1 MIRVLIQFSL
11 RFPLVVVGLA
21 VAVLVTGAVQLRTA
35 KWDVFPEFAPPQI
48 VVQTEAPGLS
58 TEEVEQLVALPVE
71 SALGGVSRLK
81 TLRSSS
87 VPGLCVVTAIFE
99 EGTNVLTARQL
110 VSERLTEVR
119 PLLPDSAESPR
130 LMPLTASTSR
140 LVMIGL
146 TADGETSLQ
155 SLRTLADWTLR
166 RRLQAVPGVAHVE
179 VFGGEV
185 KQYHVLVSPLQLQ
198 EYGVTVDEVL
208 TASRQATGFGG
219 AGFIETENQRLPI
232 RQRTRIEHPDDL
244 AAVPVAFREGVTLPL
259 GHLADVRIAAA
270 DRVGS
275 ATINGLPGVLLV
287 VHKQPDFNTLT
298 VTASVQSALDE
309 LAATIPADATLHPL
323 LFRQAAFIERAIGNL
338 SHSLLLGCGL
348 VTVVLIL
355 FLMNLRVLLISLT
368 AIPLSLMGAIL
379 VLLGCGASLNAMTLG
394 GLAIAL
400 GEVVDDAIVDVE
412 NVLRRLQENRLKPNP
427 RPLFDIVLEA
437 SLEVRSAVVYAS
449 FIVMLVFLP
458 VFFLEGLAGKLFGP
472 LGLAYVIAIL
482 VSLLVALTVT
492 PALCLL
498 MLGSSSHPVNAE
510 PWLVR
515 WCNSIYRRLL
525 PPFLHRPKLVMF
537 SAVVLLGAAGAAL
550 PFLGGEF
557 LPDFR
562 ESNFVVFMAGKPDC
576 SLAESERVGQL
587 LAKDLLQIR
596 GVKTVAQ
603 QIGRAD
609 LSEDTWG
616 PNISEVWIS
625 LADDADYD
633 NVLTEVREVLDHT
646 PGYAFQAKQ
655 FLRERIDEVLTGSTA
670 DLLVRIVGSDLQV
683 LRKHA
688 NEIATVMAE
697 VRGVKDLRVEQL
709 VDVPQ
714 VEILLKPRATAEY
727 GLSVGAT
734 NHAIQ
739 TLLRGTQV
747 GQVFEADSVFDVV
760 VRSAPNLRDDPRGLR
775 EVLLDGPQGH
785 PLPLSALADVGIAS
799 APNMINREQGRRR
812 LLVTCNA
819 EGRDVES
826 VMADIRERLRTQVPL
841 PPGYHFEFAGEFAAK
856 AEAQQRMLWLGAA
869 SLLGIL
875 LLLYLD
881 FQNLKLSL
889 LVMLS
894 VPLACVGGVASVLA
908 SGGSLSLGS
917 LVGFVTVFGV
927 AVRNGIL
934 LISNYQHLQ
943 QHGQPFG
950 RELILA
956 GSVERLAPILMTA
969 GTTALAIIP
978 LVISGNLPGHEIE
991 HPMAVVIMGGLASST
1006 LLTLFVLPA
1015 IYLRFGR
1022 NSTGGA
1028 AEAVT
1033 APQPP
1038 SGSPQAAPS
1047 STNSPVTDSTTPA
1060 V

>member
-1 MIRVLIQFSL
+1 MIRSLILFSL

-21 VAVLVTGAVQLRTA
+21 VAVVVAGTVRLQTA
-35 KWDVFPEFAPPQI
+35 NWDVFPEFAPPQI

-58 TEEVEQLVALPVE
+58 TEEVEQLVAIPVE
-71 SALGGVSRLK
+71 AALGGVSHIK

-99 EGTNVLTARQL
+99 EGTSVLTARQL

-119 PLLPDSAESPR
+119 PLLPDIAENPR

-146 TADGETSLQ
+146 TSDGATTSQ

-185 KQYHVLVSPLQLQ
+185 KQYQIQVSPLRLQ
-198 EYGVTVDEVL
+198 EYGITLDEVV
-208 TASRQATGFGG
+208 AAGRQATGFGG
-219 AGFIETENQRLPI
+219 AGFVETENQRLPI

-244 AAVPVAFREGVTLPL
+244 AAVPVAFRDGISLPL
-259 GHLADVRIAAA
+259 GHVAEVRIAAA
-270 DRVGS
+270 DQVGS
-275 ATINGLPGVLLV
+275 ATMNGLTGVMLV

-298 VTASVQSALDE
+298 VTASVQAALDE
-309 LAATIPADATLHPL
+309 LGVALPPDVTLHPL

-338 SHSLLLGCGL
+338 SHSLLLGCVL
-348 VTVVLIL
+348 VTVVLAL
-355 FLMNLRVLLISLT
+355 FLMNMRVLLISLT

-379 VLLGCGASLNAMTLG
+379 VLLECGASLNAMTLG

-412 NVLRRLQENRLKPNP
+412 NVLRRLQENRLLPQP

-449 FIVMLVFLP
+449 FIVVLVFMP
-458 VFFLEGLAGKLFGP
+458 VFFLEGLAGKIFGP
-472 LGLAYVIAIL
+472 LGMACVIAIL
-482 VSLLVALTVT
+482 VSLAVALTVT

-498 MLGSSSHPVNAE
+498 MLGSPKQPANAE

-515 WCNSIYRRLL
+515 LCNAIYLRIL
-525 PPFLHRPKLVMF
+525 PPFLRRPWGVI
-537 SAVVLLGAAGAAL
+537 SAAAFMLTAAAATI
-550 PFLGGEF
+550 PFFGGEF

-562 ESNFVVFMAGKPDC
+562 ESNFVVFMAGKPDS
-576 SLAESERVGQL
+576 SLAESVRVGQR
-587 LAKDLLQIR
+587 LAKDLLQVP
-596 GVKTVAQ
+596 GVKTVGQ

-625 LADDADYD
+625 LTDDADYD
-633 NVLTEVREVLDHT
+633 DVLAEIRQVLDRT

-670 DLLVRIVGSDLQV
+670 DLLVRIVGPDVQI
-683 LRKHA
+683 LRQHA
-688 NEIATVMAE
+688 AE
-697 VRGVKDLRVEQL
+697 VAKVMGKIRGVQDLRVEEM

-714 VEILLKPRATAEY
+714 VDILLKPQATAEY
-727 GLSVGAT
+727 GLSVGVA
-734 NHAIQ
+734 NQAIQ

-760 VRSAPNLRDDPRGLR
+760 VRSEPSLRGDPRELR
-775 EVLLDGPQGH
+775 NVLLDGPQGH
-785 PLPLSALADVGIAS
+785 PLPLSAIADVS
-799 APNMINREQGRRR
+799 VVLAPNMINREQGRRR

-826 VMADIRERLRTQVPL
+826 VMSDIRDRLHAEVPL
-841 PPGYHFEFAGEFAAK
+841 TAGCHFEFSGEFAAK

-889 LVMLS
+889 LIMLS
-894 VPLACVGGVASVLA
+894 VPLACVGGVASVLL
-908 SGGSLSLGS
+908 SGGDLSLGS

-934 LISNYQHLQ
+934 LVSNYQHLQ
-943 QHGQPFG
+943 QHGRPFST
-950 RELILA
+950 ELILA

-978 LVISGNLPGHEIE
+978 LAVAGNLPGHEIE

-1015 IYLRFGR
+1015 VYLRFGKPG
-1022 NSTGGA
+1022 STSVFRADGG
-1028 AEAVT
+1028 
-1033 APQPP
+1033 
-1038 SGSPQAAPS
+1038 
-1047 STNSPVTDSTTPA
+1047 
-1060 V
+1060 

>member
-1 MIRVLIQFSL
+1 MIRSLITFSL
-11 RFPLVVVGLA
+11 KFPLVVVLLSL
-21 VAVLVTGAVQLRTA
+21 AVLVAGGVRLRDA

-48 VVQTEAPGLS
+48 VVQTEAPGFS
-58 TEEVEQLVALPVE
+58 TEEVEQLVAVPVE
-71 SALGGVSRLK
+71 AAISGVSRLK

-87 VPGLCVVTAIFE
+87 VPGLSVVTAIFE

-119 PLLPDSAESPR
+119 KQLPEIAETPR

-140 LVMIGL
+140 LLMLGL
-146 TADGETSLQ
+146 TADDNVSAQT
-155 SLRTLADWTLR
+155 LRTLADWTFR

-185 KQYHVLVSPLQLQ
+185 KQYQILVTANRLQ
-198 EYGVTVDEVL
+198 EHGVTLEDVL
-208 TASRQATGFGG
+208 SAARSATGFGG
-219 AGFIETENQRLPI
+219 AGFIETPNQRLAI
-232 RQRTRIEHPDDL
+232 RQHTRIEGPDDL
-244 AAVPVAFREGVTLPL
+244 AAVPVIVRDGVALPL
-259 GHLADVRIAAA
+259 GNVAEVRLGVS

-275 ATINGLPGVLLV
+275 ATINGERGVLLII
-287 VHKQPDFNTLT
+287 HKQPDFNTLT
-298 VTASVQSALDE
+298 VTASVQSALKE
-309 LAATIPADATLHPL
+309 LQSTVPPGVTLHPA

-338 SHSLLLGCGL
+338 SHSLLLGCVL
-348 VTVVLIL
+348 VTIVLIA

-412 NVLRRLQENRLKPNP
+412 NVLRRLHDNRLLTPP
-427 RPLFDIVLEA
+427 RPLVDVVLEA

-449 FIVMLVFLP
+449 FIVILVFLP

-472 LGLAYVIAIL
+472 LGAAYVVAIL
-482 VSLLVALTVT
+482 VSLVVALTVT

-498 MLGSSSHPVNAE
+498 MLGSRSEQTNAE

-515 WCNSIYRRLL
+515 FCNGIYRRLL
-525 PPFLHRPKLVMF
+525 PPLLRRPLLVTT
-537 SAVVLLGAAGAAL
+537 AAVLLLAAVGGAL

-557 LPDFR
+557 LPNFR
-562 ESNFVVFMAGKPDC
+562 ESNFVVFMAGKPDS
-576 SLAESERVGQL
+576 SLAESERVGQRV
-587 LAKDLLQIR
+587 AADLLKIP
-596 GVKTVAQ
+596 GVSTVAQ

-633 NVLTEVREVLDHT
+633 VVLERIRDVLERT

-670 DLLVRIVGSDLQV
+670 DLLVRIVGPDLAV
-683 LRKHA
+683 LRQQA
-688 NEIATVMAE
+688 AEAAQVMAQ

-714 VEILLKPRATAEY
+714 VEILLKPRAVAEQ
-727 GLSVGAT
+727 GLSVGAA
-734 NHAIQ
+734 NKAIQ
-739 TLLRGTQV
+739 TLLRGTHV
-747 GQVFEADSVFDVV
+747 GQVFEQDTVFDVM
-760 VRSAPNLRDDPRGLR
+760 VRGTPEIRDDPRSLG
-775 EVLLDGPQGH
+775 EVRLDVPSGQS
-785 PLPLSALADVGIAS
+785 LPLAELADLAIVS
-799 APNMINREQGRRR
+799 APNMVNREQGRRR

-826 VMADIRERLRTQVPL
+826 VMAEIRERLREKAPL

-856 AEAQQRMLWLGAA
+856 ADAQRRMLWLGAA

-894 VPLACVGGVASVLA
+894 VPLACVGGIASVLL
-908 SGGSLSLGS
+908 SGGDISLGS

-934 LISNYQHLQ
+934 LISNYLHLRQ
-943 QHGQPFG
+943 KGQPFG
-950 RELILA
+950 PELVLS

-969 GTTALAIIP
+969 GTTALAIVP
-978 LVISGNLPGHEIE
+978 LVIAGNLPGHEIE
-991 HPMAVVIMGGLASST
+991 HPMAVVIMGGLVSST
-1006 LLTLFVLPA
+1006 LLTLFVLPVVF
-1015 IYLRFGR
+1015 LRFGR
-1022 NSTGGA
+1022 T
-1028 AEAVT
+1028 EPT
-1033 APQPP
+1033 APLPPP
-1038 SGSPQAAPS
+1038 SVSLRATPISSNAPA
-1047 STNSPVTDSTTPA
+1047 TG
-1060 V
+1060 

>member
-1 MIRVLIQFSL
+1 MIRSLILFSL
-11 RFPLVVVGLA
+11 RFPFVIVGLSL
-21 VAVLVTGAVQLRTA
+21 AVLVAGGVRLRTA
-35 KWDVFPEFAPPQI
+35 TWDVFPEFAPPQI
-48 VVQTEAPGLS
+48 VVQTEAPGFS
-58 TEEVEQLVALPVE
+58 TEEVEQLIAVPVE
-71 SALGGVSRLK
+71 AALGGVSRLK

-119 PLLPDSAESPR
+119 SLLPDTAESPR
-130 LMPLTASTSR
+130 LMPFTASTSR

-146 TADGETSLQ
+146 TAEGKTTPQ

-166 RRLQAVPGVAHVE
+166 RRLQAIPGVAHVE

-185 KQYHVLVSPLQLQ
+185 KQYQIQVSPLHLQ
-198 EYGVTVDEVL
+198 EYGVTLDEVV
-208 TASRQATGFGG
+208 AAGRQATGFGG
-219 AGFIETENQRLPI
+219 AGFVETTNQRLSI
-232 RQRTRIEHPDDL
+232 RQRTRIEQPEDL
-244 AAVPVAFREGVTLPL
+244 AAVPVAFRDGISLPL
-259 GHLADVRIAAA
+259 GHVADVRIAAA

-275 ATINGLPGVLLV
+275 ATINGLQGVLLV

-298 VTASVQSALDE
+298 VTALVQSALDE
-309 LAATIPADATLHPL
+309 LRAAIPADARLHPL

-338 SHSLLLGCGL
+338 NHSLLIGCVL

-412 NVLRRLQENRLKPNP
+412 NVLRRLQENRLRPQP
-427 RPLFDIVLEA
+427 RPLLDIVLEG

-449 FIVMLVFLP
+449 FIVMLVFMP
-458 VFFLEGLAGKLFGP
+458 VFFLDGLAGKLFGP

-482 VSLLVALTVT
+482 VSLVVALTLT

-498 MLGSSSHPVNAE
+498 MLGSQSQTVHAE

-515 WCNSIYRRLL
+515 WCNAAYRRLL
-525 PPFLHRPKLVMF
+525 PSFLRRPVRVMAAAVLMLAATG
-537 SAVVLLGAAGAAL
+537 AVV

-562 ESNFVVFMAGKPDC
+562 ESNFVVFMAGKPDS
-576 SLAESERVGQL
+576 SLAESERVGQR
-587 LAKDLLQIR
+587 LAKDLLLIP

-625 LADDADYD
+625 LSDDADYD
-633 NVLTEVREVLDHT
+633 HVLKEIRETLERT

-670 DLLVRIVGSDLQV
+670 DLLVRIVGPDLQV

-688 NEIATVMAE
+688 GEAAKVMGA
-697 VRGVKDLRVEQL
+697 VPGVKDLRVEQL
-709 VDVPQ
+709 VNVPQ
-714 VEILLKPRATAEY
+714 VDVLLKPRATAEY

-734 NHAIQ
+734 NQAIQ

-747 GQVFEADSVFDVV
+747 GQIFETDSVFDVV
-760 VRSAPNLRDDPRGLR
+760 VRSASELRDDPRGLSD
-775 EVLLDGPQGH
+775 VLLDGPQGH
-785 PLPLSALADVGIAS
+785 PIPLGALADVDVVS

-819 EGRDVES
+819 EGRDVET
-826 VMADIRERLRTQVPL
+826 VMSDIRARLQSGVPL
-841 PPGYHFEFAGEFAAK
+841 PSGYHFEYAGEFAAK
-856 AEAQQRMLWLGAA
+856 AEAQHRMLWLGAA

-881 FQNLKLSL
+881 FRNLKLSL
-889 LVMLS
+889 LMMLS
-894 VPLACVGGVASVLA
+894 VPLACIGGVASVLL
-908 SGGSLSLGS
+908 SGGDISLGS
-917 LVGFVTVFGV
+917 IVGFVTVFGI

-934 LISNYQHLQ
+934 LISNYQHRLQ
-943 QHGQPFG
+943 NGDTFG
-950 RELILA
+950 LQMIVA

-969 GTTALAIIP
+969 GTAGLAIVP
-978 LVISGNLPGHEIE
+978 LVVAGNLPGHEIE
-991 HPMAVVIMGGLASST
+991 HPMAVVIMGGLFSST
-1006 LLTLFVLPA
+1006 LLTLFVLPSV
-1015 IYLRFGR
+1015 YFRFGHTSPSDLG
-1022 NSTGGA
+1022 N
-1028 AEAVT
+1028 
-1033 APQPP
+1033 PQ
-1038 SGSPQAAPS
+1038 
-1047 STNSPVTDSTTPA
+1047 TDHHGDKN
-1060 V
+1060 

>member
-1 MIRVLIQFSL
+1 MVRSLILFSL
-11 RFPLVVVGLA
+11 RFPWIVIVLAAALLVA
-21 VAVLVTGAVQLRTA
+21 GAVQIKTA

-71 SALGGVSRLK
+71 AALGGVSRLK

-99 EGTNVLTARQL
+99 EDTNVLTARQL

-119 PLLPDSAESPR
+119 SLLPDKAESPR

-146 TADGETSLQ
+146 TSDGKTSLQ
-155 SLRTLADWTLR
+155 SLRTVADWTLR

-185 KQYHVLVSPLQLQ
+185 KQYQIQVSPLRLQ
-198 EYGVTVDEVL
+198 EYGVTLDEVM
-208 TASRQATGFGG
+208 AAARQATGFGG
-219 AGFIETENQRLPI
+219 AGFVESTNQRIPI
-232 RQRTRIEHPDDL
+232 RQRTRIDSIDDL
-244 AAVPVAFREGVTLPL
+244 AAVPVAVRDGVSLPL
-259 GHLADVRIAAA
+259 RHVADVRIGAA

-275 ATINGLPGVLLV
+275 STINGQPGVLLI

-298 VTASVQSALDE
+298 VSSSVQTALHEVRGALPDGV
-309 LAATIPADATLHPL
+309 TVHPL

-338 SHSLLLGCGL
+338 SNSLILGCVL
-348 VTVVLIL
+348 VTIVLIL
-355 FLMNLRVLLISLT
+355 FLMNWRVLLISLT

-379 VLLGCGASLNAMTLG
+379 VLLAGGASLNAMTLG

-412 NVLRRLQENRLKPNP
+412 NVLRRLQENHRSGQP
-427 RPLFDIVLEA
+427 RKLFDVVLDA

-458 VFFLEGLAGKLFGP
+458 VFFLESLAGKLFGP

-482 VSLLVALTVT
+482 VSLGVALTVT

-498 MLGSSSHPVNAE
+498 MLGTPKAWSAKE

-515 WCNSIYRRLL
+515 GSNAIYRRML
-525 PPFLHRPKLVMF
+525 PGCLKRPRFVVTT
-537 SAVVLLGAAGAAL
+537 AVVMLIGAGVVL

-562 ESNFVVFMAGKPDC
+562 ESNFVVFMAGRPDS
-576 SLAESERVGQL
+576 SLVESERVGTKMAGEL
-587 LAKDLLQIR
+587 LKIK

-625 LADDADYD
+625 LDDDADYD
-633 NVLTEVREVLDHT
+633 RVLKDIRELLDHT
-646 PGYAFQAKQ
+646 PGYMFQAKQ

-670 DLLVRIVGSDLQV
+670 DLLVRIVGPDLAV
-683 LRKHA
+683 LRKQSAVVA
-688 NEIATVMAE
+688 NTMTQ
-697 VRGVKDLRVEQL
+697 VRGVKDLRIEQL
-709 VDVPQ
+709 VEVPQ
-714 VEILLKPRATAEY
+714 IDMLLKPQSTSEY
-727 GLSVGAT
+727 GMSVGAT
-734 NHAIQ
+734 NQAIQ

-747 GQVFEADSVFDVV
+747 GQVFEQDSVFDIV
-760 VRSAPNLRDDPRGLR
+760 VRSQPDLRDDPRILSDMPI
-775 EVLLDGPQGH
+775 DGPHGH
-785 PLPLSALADVGIAS
+785 PIPLGKLTDVSIQA

-819 EGRDVES
+819 EGRDVETLMS
-826 VMADIRERLRTQVPL
+826 EIRNKLESTVRLPV
-841 PPGYHFEFAGEFAAK
+841 GYHFEYAGEFAAK
-856 AEAQQRMLWLGAA
+856 AAAQQRMLWLGSA

-881 FQNLKLSL
+881 FQSLRLSL
-889 LVMLS
+889 LVMIS
-894 VPLACVGGVASVLA
+894 VPLACVGGVAAVLLT
-908 SGGSLSLGS
+908 GGDISLGS
-917 LVGFVTVFGV
+917 MVGFVTVFGI

-934 LISNYQHLQ
+934 LISNYKHLLD
-943 QHGQPFG
+943 HGEPFG
-950 RELILA
+950 AELIMK
-956 GSVERLAPILMTA
+956 GSIERLAPILMTA

-978 LVISGNLPGHEIE
+978 LVVAGNLPGHEIE
-991 HPMAVVIMGGLASST
+991 HPMAVVITGGLVSST

-1015 IYLRFGR
+1015 VYLQFGR
-1022 NSTGGA
+1022 GKIKAPPPPESPP
-1028 AEAVT
+1028 EAPT
-1033 APQPP
+1033 
-1038 SGSPQAAPS
+1038 S
-1047 STNSPVTDSTTPA
+1047 SNCPATD
-1060 V
+1060 

>member
-1 MIRVLIQFSL
+1 MIRMLIQFSL
-11 RFPLVVVGLA
+11 RFPFVVVGLSI
-21 VAVLVTGAVQLRTA
+21 AVLMAGAVRLRTA

-71 SALGGVSRLK
+71 SALSGVSRLK

-99 EGTNVLTARQL
+99 EGTDVLTARQL

-146 TADGETSLQ
+146 TADGATSLQ
-155 SLRTLADWTLR
+155 SLRTFADWTLR

-185 KQYHVLVSPLQLQ
+185 KQYQVLVSPLRLQ
-198 EYGVTVDEVL
+198 EYGVTLDEVL

-219 AGFIETENQRLPI
+219 AGFLETENQRLPI

-244 AAVPVAFREGVTLPL
+244 AVVPVAFRDGVSLPL

-275 ATINGLPGVLLV
+275 ATINGLPGVMLV

-309 LAATIPADATLHPL
+309 LKAAIPMDATLHPL

-355 FLMNLRVLLISLT
+355 FLMNVRVLLISLT
-368 AIPLSLMGAIL
+368 AIPLSLLGAIL
-379 VLLGCGASLNAMTLG
+379 VLLGSGASLNAMTLG

-412 NVLRRLQENRLKPNP
+412 NVLRRLQESRLLPHP

-482 VSLLVALTVT
+482 VSLVVALTVT

-498 MLGSSSHPVNAE
+498 LLGSSSHAVNAE

-515 WCNSIYRRLL
+515 WCNAIYRRLL
-525 PPFLHRPKLVMF
+525 PMFLRRQKSVIVA
-537 SAVVLLGAAGAAL
+537 AVVILGAAAAAI

-576 SLAESERVGQL
+576 SLAESERVGQR
-587 LAKDLLQIR
+587 LAKDLMRIQ

-616 PNISEVWIS
+616 PNISEVWIR
-625 LADDADYD
+625 LDDDADYD
-633 NVLTEVREVLDHT
+633 HVLKEIRVALDRT
-646 PGYAFQAKQ
+646 PGYVFQAKQ

-670 DLLVRIVGSDLQV
+670 DLLVRIVGPDLQV
-683 LRKHA
+683 LRQHA
-688 NEIATVMAE
+688 NDVATVMATI
-697 VRGVKDLRVEQL
+697 RGVKDLRVEQL

-714 VEILLKPRATAEY
+714 VDILLKPRATAEY

-747 GQVFEADSVFDVV
+747 GQIFEADLVFDVV
-760 VRSAPNLRDDPRGLR
+760 VRSAHSLRDDPRGLQ
-775 EVLLDGPQGH
+775 EMPIDGPQGH
-785 PLPLSALADVGIAS
+785 PIPLRALADVGIAS

-826 VMADIRERLRTQVPL
+826 VMSDIRERLRLDVPL
-841 PPGYHFEFAGEFAAK
+841 PPGYHYEFAGEFAAK

-881 FQNLKLSL
+881 FKNLKLSL
-889 LVMLS
+889 MVMLS
-894 VPLACVGGVASVLA
+894 VPLACVGGIASVLL
-908 SGGSLSLGS
+908 GEGNISLGS

-934 LISNYQHLQ
+934 LISNYLHMQSQ
-943 QHGQPFG
+943 GQPFG
-950 RELILA
+950 SELILK

-978 LVISGNLPGHEIE
+978 LVVAGNLPGHEIE
-991 HPMAVVIMGGLASST
+991 HPMAVVIMGGLVSST
-1006 LLTLFVLPA
+1006 MLTLFVLPA
-1015 IYLRFGR
+1015 VFLRFGR
-1022 NSTGGA
+1022 TDVNAPTSPAST
-1028 AEAVT
+1028 
-1033 APQPP
+1033 
-1038 SGSPQAAPS
+1038 
-1047 STNSPVTDSTTPA
+1047 
-1060 V
+1060 

>member
-1 MIRVLIQFSL
+1 MIRALILFSL
-11 RFPLVVVGLA
+11 RFPLVIIGLSLA
-21 VAVLVTGAVQLRTA
+21 VLAAGAVSLRTA

-71 SALGGVSRLK
+71 AALGGTSRLR

-87 VPGLCVVTAIFE
+87 VAGLCVVTAIFE
-99 EGTNVLTARQL
+99 EGTNILTARQL
-110 VSERLTEVR
+110 VSERLIEVR
-119 PLLPDSAESPR
+119 SLLPNSAMSPR

-140 LVMIGL
+140 LIMIGL
-146 TADGETSLQ
+146 TAEGRTSSQ
-155 SLRTLADWTLR
+155 SLRTWTDWTLR

-179 VFGGEV
+179 VFGGDV
-185 KQYHVLVSPLQLQ
+185 KQYQIQVSPLRLQ
-198 EYGVTVDEVL
+198 EYGITLDEVMQ
-208 TASRQATGFGG
+208 ASRQATGFGG

-244 AAVPVAFREGVTLPL
+244 AAVPVAVRDGISLPL
-259 GHLADVRIAAA
+259 GDVADVRLGAA

-275 ATINGLPGVLLV
+275 ATINGLPGVMLV

-309 LAATIPADATLHPL
+309 LSAALPPDVKLHPL

-338 SHSLLLGCGL
+338 SHSLLLGCVL
-348 VTVVLIL
+348 VTVVLVL

-379 VLLGCGASLNAMTLG
+379 VLLGSGASLNAMTLG

-412 NVLRRLQENRLKPNP
+412 NVLRRLQENRLLPEP
-427 RPLFDIVLEA
+427 RPLFDVVLDA

-472 LGLAYVIAIL
+472 LGLAYVIAVL
-482 VSLLVALTVT
+482 VSLVVALTVT

-498 MLGSSSHPVNAE
+498 MLGSAKHPANAE

-515 WCNSIYRRLL
+515 MCNAVYRWLL
-525 PPFLHRPKLVMF
+525 PPFLRRPLLVML
-537 SAVVLLGAAGAAL
+537 AAVLLLAGAVSAI

-562 ESNFVVFMAGKPDC
+562 ESNFVVFMAGKPDS
-576 SLAESERVGQL
+576 SLAESERVGQR
-587 LAKDLLQIR
+587 LAKDLLSIQ

-616 PNISEVWIS
+616 PNVSEVWIS
-625 LADDADYD
+625 LTDDADYD
-633 NVLTEVREVLDHT
+633 RVLADIRQVLERT

-670 DLLVRIVGSDLQV
+670 DLLVRIVGPDLQV

-688 NEIATVMAE
+688 AE
-697 VRGVKDLRVEQL
+697 VAGVIGEIRGVKDLRVEQL

-714 VEILLKPRATAEY
+714 IDVLLKPRATAEY

-734 NHAIQ
+734 NQAIQ
-739 TLLRGTQV
+739 TLLRGAQV
-747 GQVFEADSVFDVV
+747 GQIFEADSVFDVV
-760 VRSAPNLRDDPRGLR
+760 VRSAPGLRDDPRALR
-775 EVLLDGPQGH
+775 DVMLDGPQGH
-785 PLPLSALADVGIAS
+785 PLPLGALADVSVTSG
-799 APNMINREQGRRR
+799 PNMINREQGRRR

-826 VMADIRERLRTQVPL
+826 VMSDIRERLRSKVPL
-841 PPGYHFEFAGEFAAK
+841 PAGYHFEFAGEFAAK

-894 VPLACVGGVASVLA
+894 VPLACVGGVASVLLN
-908 SGGSLSLGS
+908 GGDLSLGS

-934 LISNYQHLQ
+934 LISNYLHMQ
-943 QHGQPFG
+943 QHGQAFG
-950 RELILA
+950 PELVLR

-978 LVISGNLPGHEIE
+978 LVVAGNLPGHEIE

-1015 IYLRFGR
+1015 VYLKFGK
-1022 NSTGGA
+1022 
-1028 AEAVT
+1028 
-1033 APQPP
+1033 
-1038 SGSPQAAPS
+1038 
-1047 STNSPVTDSTTPA
+1047 TNA
-1060 V
+1060 

>member
-1 MIRVLIQFSL
+1 MIRILIQFSL
-11 RFPLVVVGLA
+11 RFPIVIVGLSI
-21 VAVLVTGAVQLRTA
+21 AVLVAGAVRLRTA

-71 SALGGVSRLK
+71 SAMGGVSRLK

-119 PLLPDSAESPR
+119 ALLPDNAESPR

-146 TADGETSLQ
+146 TADGDTSSQ
-155 SLRTLADWTLR
+155 SLRTLADWSLR

-185 KQYHVLVSPLQLQ
+185 KQYQVLVSPLRLQ
-198 EYGVTVDEVL
+198 EYGVTLDEVL

-219 AGFIETENQRLPI
+219 AGFIETKNQRLPI
-232 RQRTRIEHPDDL
+232 RQRTRIEHPADL
-244 AAVPVAFREGVTLPL
+244 AAVPVAFRDGISLPL
-259 GHLADVRIAAA
+259 GHVADVRIGAA
-270 DRVGS
+270 DGVGS
-275 ATINGLPGVLLV
+275 STINGLPGVMLV

-298 VTASVQSALDE
+298 VTASVQSALEE
-309 LAATIPADATLHPL
+309 LKTTLPSDVTLHPL

-338 SHSLLLGCGL
+338 SQSLLVGCGL

-412 NVLRRLQENRLKPNP
+412 NVLRRLQENRLLPHP
-427 RPLFDIVLEA
+427 RPFFDIVLEA

-482 VSLLVALTVT
+482 VSLGVALTVT

-498 MLGSSSHPVNAE
+498 MLGSAKHPVNAE

-515 WCNSIYRRLL
+515 WCNNIYRRLL
-525 PPFLHRPKLVMF
+525 PMFLKRPKSVIIAGLVMLAA
-537 SAVVLLGAAGAAL
+537 AVAAI

-562 ESNFVVFMAGKPDC
+562 ESNFVVFMAGKPD
-576 SLAESERVGQL
+576 SSIAESERVGKL
-587 LAKDLLQIR
+587 LAKDLLQIQ
-596 GVKTVAQ
+596 GVKSVAQ

-633 NVLTEVREVLDHT
+633 DVLEEIREVLDRT

-670 DLLVRIVGSDLQV
+670 DLLVRIVGPDLQV
-683 LRKHA
+683 LREQA
-688 NEIATVMAE
+688 NSVAAAMAPIS
-697 VRGVKDLRVEQL
+697 GVKDLRVEQL

-714 VEILLKPRATAEY
+714 VEILLKPQATAEY
-727 GLSVGAT
+727 GLSVGAA
-734 NHAIQ
+734 NQAIQ
-739 TLLRGTQV
+739 TLLRGTLV

-760 VRSAPNLRDDPRGLR
+760 VRSAPELRDDPRGLR

-785 PLPLSALADVGIAS
+785 PIPLSALADVSITS

-812 LLVTCNA
+812 MLVTCNA

-826 VMADIRERLRTQVPL
+826 VMSNIRERLRTEVAL
-841 PPGYHFEFAGEFAAK
+841 PAGYHFEFAGEFAAK
-856 AEAQQRMLWLGAA
+856 ADAQQRMLWLGSA

-894 VPLACVGGVASVLA
+894 VPLACVGGILSVLL
-908 SGGSLSLGS
+908 GGGDISLGS

-934 LISNYQHLQ
+934 LISNYLHLQ
-943 QHGQPFG
+943 QQGQSFG
-950 RELILA
+950 LELILK

-978 LVISGNLPGHEIE
+978 LVVAGNLPGHEIE
-991 HPMAVVIMGGLASST
+991 HPMAVVIMGGLVSST
-1006 LLTLFVLPA
+1006 VLTLFVLPA
-1015 IYLRFGR
+1015 VFLRFGR
-1022 NSTGGA
+1022 TD
-1028 AEAVT
+1028 V
-1033 APQPP
+1033 
-1038 SGSPQAAPS
+1038 S
-1047 STNSPVTDSTTPA
+1047 SRESRESS
-1060 V
+1060 